1 MFPGYIYR
9 PGNQNL
15 DEFITEMDEG
25 FSTVTSNAGELIL
38 LENFSV
44 DCNTTNNNM
53 QTSGI
58 HLDTISAK

>member
-25 FSTVTSNAGELIL
+25 FSNCN
-38 LENFSV
+38 LERWGTDF
-44 DCNTTNNNM
+44 TRK
-53 QTSGI
+53 
-58 HLDTISAK
+58 LKR

>member
-25 FSTVTSNAGELIL
+25 FSNCN
-38 LENFSV
+38 LERWGTDF
-44 DCNTTNNNM
+44 TRK
-53 QTSGI
+53 
-58 HLDTISAK
+58 L